1 MTDEY
6 YMRRAIALAQ
16 KGEGQVSPNPLV
28 GAVIV
33 KDGKIIGEGYHEHYG
48 QPHAER
54 NALANCIQSP
64 EGATIYVTLEPCCHH
79 GKQPPCTDAL
89 LAAGIRRVV
98 IGSKDPNP
106 LVHGKGIRIL
116 REHGVEVT
124 EHVLEK
130 ECDAENEVFFHY
142 MQTKL
147 PFVILK
153 MCIRDRIYSDRYSGY
168 LDSWNDLSG
177 SGCLPYRCRRWILF
191 SVSDICHD

>member
-1 MTDEY
+1 MNT
-6 YMRRAIALAQ
+6 YMWRALALAE
-16 KGEGQVSPNPLV
+16 KGAGRVSPNPLV

-33 KDGKIIGEGYHEHYG
+33 KDGRNYRGGISRTVRTAACGAECAGTLYH
-48 QPHAER
+48 
-54 NALANCIQSP
+54 NLP

-130 ECDAENEVFFHY
+130 ECDAE
-142 MQTKL
+142 
-147 PFVILK
+147 
-153 MCIRDRIYSDRYSGY
+153 
-168 LDSWNDLSG
+168 
-177 SGCLPYRCRRWILF
+177 
-191 SVSDICHD
+191 